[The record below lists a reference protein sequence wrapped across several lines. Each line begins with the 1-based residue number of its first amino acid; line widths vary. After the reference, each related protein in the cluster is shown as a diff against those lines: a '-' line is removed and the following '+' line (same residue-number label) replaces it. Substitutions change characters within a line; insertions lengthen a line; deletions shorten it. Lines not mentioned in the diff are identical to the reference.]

1 MRGWQGIITLCYYF
15 RFVVASYCA
24 VRNISFFPFFAEI
37 AVQVLIV
44 FVGGD
49 VAQVTSL
56 SRHEWG
62 ISLALGVV
70 ALPIG
75 VAVRLLPNE
84 PFEKLFTALRLL
96 PKDDVLPTTQQQMEW
111 SPAVDQVRDGL
122 RTFGGLRGGRL
133 RASSYVAKTRV
144 AHVQTDAAHQ
154 VCVAFSGLVLSVV
167 TV

>member
-1 MRGWQGIITLCYYF
+1 MTQTKHLF
-15 RFVVASYCA
+15 L
-24 VRNISFFPFFAEI
+24 PPLFFAEI

-49 VAQVTSL
+49 AFQVTSIGG
-56 SRHEWG
+56 RERG
-62 ISLALGVV
+62 IWLALGVV
-70 ALPIG
+70 AIPTG
-75 VAVRLLPNE
+75 AVVHLLPNR

-96 PKDDVLPTTQQQMEW
+96 PKGDVLPTTQQQMEW